1 MNFLFKKIFCTA
13 LVYCL
18 SSILLFSAD
27 AQQIKKFSSKSYSV
41 AEGLLSNQV
50 KDMSEDGNGLLW
62 ISTGVGLQRFDGL
75 NFETITPQAGLPQTN
90 HIYFFK
96 LKDGNI
102 WLCYQDK
109 ISIYNRFTNK
119 FKLLYSLSGEL
130 NGNLRQANLSAFP
143 FIKPFVEIN
152 ENVWCWNE
160 LAKKFI
166 CINKHSGNI
175 TDSLFV
181 PLTLQPSLYNKAS
194 DNTIIYGAIKAIVH
208 IDFKEKRIK
217 HIVHFPE
224 SFSEIDYI
232 LISDTTLINI
242 TKKGLYK
249 TNIVTGV
256 TKFLTEYPAYIL
268 KNIINTSL
276 IHLHDSLYALKLNNE
291 VFMFNVQSG
300 KIIYRMV
307 NPQNDVFV
315 NPGYIR
321 NLFLDSFNHLWIISG
336 AEGLKKINLNNL
348 AIKYYGT
355 GALPDNFNR
364 CIYADKEANLII
376 TGSLFNG
383 FSVFDTSQRLIKH
396 FKLSPQEQTSCI
408 LKIKPYNYLLFTDGE
423 PGVYLLN
430 SKNFQFTTLHKKFT
444 QSFVP
449 NTINYS
455 SYIQT
460 VTDSTALLFCPFSIF
475 IISYSENKIDF
486 KRIPIQKAFS
496 SAIADHK
503 ERLWVGDAGSY
514 AILSGNNYEEEKSFP
529 LIENLVSKCFYQDD
543 EKNMWLG
550 TEKGLY
556 KLNGETGDILHIYQ
570 KKDGLANDFIYSI
583 VSDDKGNIWCA
594 TNKGISCIYKNG
606 KIINIYSSD
615 GLQGDEFNTNSYTK
629 AADGELFFGG
639 VNGVNSFYPD
649 NMKSLSELPKI
660 FMADIKV
667 MDRDW
672 NSDTAASW
680 NVQQIKLPYTNNI
693 LSFAF
698 IALGR
703 YSPDLYNYQYKMTGI
718 DKDWVNAGNKG
729 FARYVLPPGKYLF
742 EYTAGITPHEKLK
755 HKKNISIIITPPFW
769 QTEWFYIL
777 IVLCV
782 LAVVIAGVNFYIK
795 IKQRK
800 KIREIEIQKTVHQER
815 QRISRDLHD
824 NIGAYATVL
833 MASTEQLKMQTSE
846 AVIQQSAENISQ
858 NAQDIMSSLRETI
871 WVLNNDVITI
881 TDFIDWF
888 KVYAKKMLQ
897 QFPNKHILFKEQI
910 NKDFELLPAEA
921 LHLFRIM
928 QEALQNTIKHGN
940 SKNIIVSVESNKS
953 ICISIKDDGKG
964 FDKNNIINGN
974 GLLNMQHRANEAGYE
989 LNIFST
995 EAGTEITLQKNN
1007 CSKLLESS
1015 KLSKS

>member
-1 MNFLFKKIFCTA
+1 MNLLFKKIFCTT
-13 LVYCL
+13 LV
-18 SSILLFSAD
+18 SSFLLFSAD

-50 KDMSEDGNGLLW
+50 KDMAEDENGLLW

-75 NFETITPQAGLPQTN
+75 NFETITPHAGLPQTN

-96 LKDGNI
+96 LKDGNL

-109 ISIYNRFTNK
+109 ISIYNRFTDK

-130 NGNLRQANLSAFP
+130 NGNMRQANLSAIP

-160 LAKKFI
+160 LDKKFI

-181 PLTLQPSLYNKAS
+181 PVTLQPNLYNKTS
-194 DNTIIYGAIKAIVH
+194 DNTIIFGAISKAIVH

-224 SFSEIDYI
+224 SFSEIDYT
-232 LISDTTLINI
+232 LISDTALII
-242 TKKGLYK
+242 TTKKGLYK
-249 TNIVTGV
+249 TNIITGV

-276 IHLHDSLYALKLNNE
+276 IHLHDSLYALRLNKE
-291 VFMFNVQSG
+291 VFIFNAQSG
-300 KIIYRMV
+300 KIIHRMV

-348 AIKYYGT
+348 AIKYYGV
-355 GALPDNFNR
+355 GPLPDNFNR

-383 FSVFDTSQRLIKH
+383 FSVYDTSQRLIKQ

-423 PGVYLLN
+423 PGVYLFN
-430 SKNFQFTTLHKKFT
+430 SKNFQFTILSKKFT

-449 NTINYS
+449 NAINYS
-455 SYIQT
+455 SYIQP

-475 IISYSENKIDF
+475 VISYSKNNIDF
-486 KRIPIQKAFS
+486 KRISIRKDFS

-503 ERLWVGDAGSY
+503 KRLWVGDAGNY

-556 KLNGETGDILHIYQ
+556 KLNGETGDIIHIYK

-583 VSDDKGNIWCA
+583 ISDDKGNIWCA

-615 GLQGDEFNTNSYTK
+615 GLQGDEFNTNSYAK

-639 VNGVNSFYPD
+639 VNGVSSFYPD
-649 NMKSLSELPKI
+649 NMKSLSELSKI
-660 FMADIKV
+660 FMTDIKV

-693 LSFAF
+693 LSFTF

-718 DKDWVNAGNKG
+718 DKDWVNGGNKG
-729 FARYVLPPGKYLF
+729 FARYVLPPGKYVF
-742 EYTAGITPHEKLK
+742 EYTAGIRPGDNLDY
-755 HKKNISIIITPPFW
+755 KKSIAIVILPPFW
-769 QTEWFYIL
+769 QTGWFYIL
-777 IVLCV
+777 IVICV
-782 LAVVIAGVNFYIK
+782 LAALIAGVNFYIK
-795 IKQRK
+795 IKHRK
-800 KIREIEIQKTVHQER
+800 KIREIEIEKTVQQER

-846 AVIQQSAENISQ
+846 AVIQQSAENLSH

-881 TDFIDWF
+881 SDFIDRF
-888 KVYAKKMLQ
+888 KLYAKKMLQ
-897 QFPNKHILFKEQI
+897 NFADVQIKFKEKLD
-910 NKDFELLPAEA
+910 KDFKLSPAEA

-928 QEALQNTIKHGN
+928 QEALQNTIKHA
-940 SKNIIVSVESNKS
+940 KPQNIIVSVESNKS
-953 ICISIKDDGKG
+953 IRISIKDDGKG
-964 FDKNNIINGN
+964 FDKNNITNGN
-974 GLLNMQHRANEAGYE
+974 GLLNMQHRANEAGYQ
-989 LNIFST
+989 LNILST
-995 EAGTEITLQKNN
+995 EAGTEVTLQKNT
-1007 CSKLLESS
+1007 SFAV
-1015 KLSKS
+1015 